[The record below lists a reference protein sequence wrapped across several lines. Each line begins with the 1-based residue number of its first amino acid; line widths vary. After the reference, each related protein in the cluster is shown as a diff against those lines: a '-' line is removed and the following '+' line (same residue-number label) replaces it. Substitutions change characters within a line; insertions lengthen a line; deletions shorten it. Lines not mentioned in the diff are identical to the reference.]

1 MALHKT
7 MDNCIVRTF
16 VWERCQKYA
25 CVSFD
30 RRHIMY
36 HSSRVLQFSK
46 LHFSSWGRGFSGKLS
61 WGCRESPIKF
71 KCCSREQSPR
81 NSASEFY

>member
-7 MDNCIVRTF
+7 MDNFIVPTF

-46 LHFSSWGRGFSGKLS
+46 LCNFLAGAGVFHDQRQTVSGMQ
-61 WGCRESPIKF
+61 GVP
-71 KCCSREQSPR
+71 CSREQSPR